1 MTEAEKKA
9 KAETKALVDK
19 AVAAAMKKA
28 EALAIKA
35 VDVAVTA
42 ALDEVAVDHAKEI
55 ADLVAEVEAAKKVK
69 GSKSKGSG
77 LIKAKAGK
85 YAAKRKCYFGISLYV
100 KGQPYHAT
108 EGEMIPHHFKKV
120 KDDPIETDDDYDE
133 DDE

>member
-69 GSKSKGSG
+69 GSK
-77 LIKAKAGK
+77 AGK